1 VPSAASETVAFASRP
16 APIVRSKPAS
26 QGRYGADT
34 PFSQMLEASA
44 PPISDAPRAVE
55 PSEPSAPPQKAATAS
70 DPKKGVTD
78 RTSDGRT
85 DGGAARPDQACCET
99 ETAESLPA
107 TTDIPTEEI
116 PSPPSAADAHSEETT
131 KPAGDDG
138 EVAVLPIDVTLPQ
151 TLPPE
156 QPVAAAPS
164 PIVTETPSATPLD
177 AGDAAPEL
185 AAKPA
190 GTPAPP
196 SPPASDMADAD
207 SKPDTPEALPA
218 PGVPAAKRP
227 QHAAPAPA
235 KPDVKA
241 VEGSKLA
248 APDVADGA
256 GEASEAGDEA
266 HILRMNH
273 GQSGQEPTRQARGHD
288 DARPQASAAATA
300 AEQAQHKPALP
311 ATAAPAAESA
321 QTPPSIPTVAV
332 PDAASVAIN
341 NPRTPLMAASA
352 VPLSG
357 IAVEIAA
364 QARAGNNRFEIRLDP
379 PELGR
384 IDVRLDVDREGN
396 VKSRLVIER
405 SDTYDLLR
413 RDASTLERALQ
424 QAGLKTSDNGLEF
437 TLRDQ
442 GASQR
447 EARDQNQRNA
457 ERAIVADADI
467 APANAAQGY
476 GRLLGLGAGLDIRI

>member
-1 VPSAASETVAFASRP
+1 
-16 APIVRSKPAS
+16 
-26 QGRYGADT
+26 
-34 PFSQMLEASA
+34 MLEASA
-44 PPISDAPRAVE
+44 PPTSDAPRAVE

-70 DPKKGVTD
+70 DPKKGVID

-85 DGGAARPDQACCET
+85 EGGAARPDQACCET
-99 ETAESLPA
+99 ETAETSPA

-116 PSPPSAADAHSEETT
+116 PSPPPETDPHSAQTT
-131 KPAGDDG
+131 KPAGDDV
-138 EVAVLPIDVTLPQ
+138 EVAVLPVDQTLPQ
-151 TLPPE
+151 TLPSE

-164 PIVTETPSATPLD
+164 PIVTETPSATPSE

-185 AAKPA
+185 AVKPA

-196 SPPASDMADAD
+196 SPPAPDMAGADSESDM
-207 SKPDTPEALPA
+207 PEALPA
-218 PGVPAAKRP
+218 PGLLAAKRP

-235 KPDVKA
+235 KPDVTA

-266 HILRMNH
+266 HILKMNH
-273 GQSGQEPTRQARGHD
+273 GQSGQEPTRQARGLD
-288 DARPQASAAATA
+288 DARPQASAAAA
-300 AEQAQHKPALP
+300 AVERAQHKPVLP
-311 ATAAPAAESA
+311 STAAPAESA
-321 QTPPSIPTVAV
+321 HTPPSMPTVAV
-332 PDAASVAIN
+332 HDAASVAIN

-457 ERAIVADADI
+457 ERAIIADADI
-467 APANAAQGY
+467 APADAAQGY